1 MIVGIDAQLAVGTAT
16 GIGEYVR
23 ELVAALEACGE
34 DVRPLSS
41 RRLDPWRFDRR
52 VLWDQV
58 VLPLA
63 ARRARVDLLH
73 CASGTLPAL
82 STVPII
88 ATVHD
93 VVWLR
98 EQRHAKFYA
107 RWYFGSFSAEGY
119 RRARLIMVDSEFSG
133 RELVELAHVEPGRV
147 RVVYPGVSRVFAT
160 LARRPDNDVFALVV
174 GTVEPRKNL
183 EIAIRALRDV
193 PNLRLVSVGPPTPY
207 VEHCREVARACGIE
221 GRVEIRGYVKRETLL
236 DLYARAAVVL
246 MPSCYEGFGLG
257 AAQALV
263 AGVPLL
269 AARSSSLVEVAPAQ
283 ALLPVDDADA
293 WRQALCELL
302 ATRDEHERA
311 SAQMRPAAR
320 ERFSWASTAARV
332 AACYR
337 EALVDR

>member
-1 MIVGIDAQLAVGTAT
+1 MIVGIDAQLGVGTAT

-23 ELVAALEACGE
+23 ELVTALQACGE

-52 VLWDQV
+52 VLWDQAA
-58 VLPLA
+58 LPLA

-73 CASGTLPAL
+73 CASGTMPAL
-82 STVPII
+82 ASVPVV

-98 EQRHAKFYA
+98 EQRHAKVYA
-107 RWYFGSFSAEGY
+107 RWYFGSFSAARY
-119 RRARLIMVDSEFSG
+119 RHARLIMVDSEFSR
-133 RELVELAHVEPGRV
+133 RELTELARVDPGRV
-147 RVVYPGVSRVFAT
+147 RIVYPGVSEAFSR
-160 LARRPDNDVFALVV
+160 LERKPDGDAFALVA
-174 GTVEPRKNL
+174 GTVELRKNF
-183 EIAIRALRDV
+183 EVAIRALRGV

-207 VEHCREVARACGIE
+207 VERCRDIARACGVE
-221 GRVEIRGYVKRETLL
+221 ERVEIRGYVERAALL
-236 DLYARAAVVL
+236 DLYARAAMVL
-246 MPSCYEGFGLG
+246 MPSRYEGFGLG

-293 WRQALCELL
+293 WGQAMRELL
-302 ATRDEHERA
+302 EARDERERE
-311 SAQMRPAAR
+311 STHLRPAAR
-320 ERFSWASTAARV
+320 ERFSWASAAARV

-337 EALVDR
+337 EALVNR